1 MSKSVENE
9 IHAKWE
15 QILDLFRRSYD
26 IKAKR
31 FKLKLGKDNLPK
43 LLITDKP
50 QRLQG
55 ARIVVEFED
64 KTILSTSDLSAADV
78 FVRFIEKV
86 GVNEV
91 QRLGIT
97 DRKHRPLVSDS
108 IIGIENMG
116 PKEIDGK
123 YVITKT
129 GNKEKLDVI
138 REIIDKLKVPAVVK

>member
-1 MSKSVENE
+1 MSSNVEDE
-9 IHAKWE
+9 IQAKWE
-15 QILDLFRRSYD
+15 QIVDLFQKNYD
-26 IKAKR
+26 IETKR
-31 FKLKLGKDNLPK
+31 VRLKLGKDKLPRLSISDK
-43 LLITDKP
+43 L

-55 ARIVVEFED
+55 AEIVVVFED
-64 KTILSTSDLSAADV
+64 KTILSTSELSASDV

-91 QRLGIT
+91 QGLGIT
-97 DRKHRPLVSDS
+97 DRKRRPLISDS
-108 IIGIENMG
+108 IIEIEHMG

-138 REIIDKLKVPAVVK
+138 REIIDRLNYPAEVT

>member
-9 IHAKWE
+9 IQAKWG
-15 QILDLFRRSYD
+15 QILELFQKNYD
-26 IKAKR
+26 IKTKR
-31 FKLKLGKDNLPK
+31 IKLNLGKDYLPK
-43 LLITDKP
+43 LSITDKP
-50 QRLQG
+50 YRLQG
-55 ARIVVEFED
+55 AQIVVEFED
-64 KTILSTSDLSAADV
+64 KTILSTSELSGADV

-86 GVNEV
+86 GVSEI
-91 QRLGIT
+91 QELGIT

-108 IIGIENMG
+108 IIGIEHMG